1 MISRV
6 LGAHISGVTLAS
18 SGPLVRPQIWQ
29 LGVHSAPVHVHVR
42 VRVAQLAPLAG
53 VKVRRRSALELD
65 VRGEAIDAV
74 AEAGVEVERKA
85 FGDET

>member
-29 LGVHSAPVHVHVR
+29 LGVHSAPVHVR
-42 VRVAQLAPLAG
+42 VRIAQLAPLAG

-85 FGDET
+85 FGDDA

>member
-29 LGVHSAPVHVHVR
+29 LGVHSAPVHVR
-42 VRVAQLAPLAG
+42 VRVTQLAPLAG